1 MDKTACRNHFTSFS
15 VNSGRISTKPEETV
29 KTNQDVSDS
38 EARLGSGK
46 ERNFNSPGV
55 KLFQL
60 FKFNRLQVCS
70 CFM

>member
-46 ERNFNSPGV
+46 ERNFNSAGV